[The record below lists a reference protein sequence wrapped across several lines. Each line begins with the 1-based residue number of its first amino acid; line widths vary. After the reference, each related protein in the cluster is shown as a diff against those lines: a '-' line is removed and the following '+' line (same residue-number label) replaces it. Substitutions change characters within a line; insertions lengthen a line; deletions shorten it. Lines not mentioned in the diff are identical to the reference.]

1 MRRFSRANRLSLAL
15 AVLLVTAL
23 AAGLALSG
31 PASASAAL
39 NVAPNSGLTSGQSVT
54 VSGSG
59 YDASSTGAVL
69 ECNNA
74 PGQPT
79 ISVLGN
85 SIPVSCTNPLNGLH
99 TTDASGNLNTTFT
112 IVSGVTGPPG
122 SGTDSGGGDAA
133 TDAAAYPCPPTP
145 AQITAGVS
153 CTIAFGDQGGAQAT
167 ALISFAGGT
176 TTTAATTTTTAQ
188 STTTTTTTTTTAP
201 TTTTTT
207 AQLPGFLT
215 VVAGQP
221 TMIQGAGFK
230 VGESVS
236 ADIHST
242 SIHLAV
248 FTAGSLGIAIGTVTI
263 PIDTVVGY
271 HEIFLTGGTSGH
283 VDIIRAWIIQGS
295 TQAVTAASTSGTPP
309 ASGSPSSSP
318 STSAG
323 TTTAHTGPLAYTGA
337 GRGLWLTLA
346 GGLLLLNLG
355 YLVMTMF
362 CRPRELARFVRRPA
376 ERSLRS

>member
-1 MRRFSRANRLSLAL
+1 M
-15 AVLLVTAL
+15 
-23 AAGLALSG
+23 
-31 PASASAAL
+31 
-39 NVAPNSGLTSGQSVT
+39 
-54 VSGSG
+54 
-59 YDASSTGAVL
+59 
-69 ECNNA
+69 
-74 PGQPT
+74 
-79 ISVLGN
+79 
-85 SIPVSCTNPLNGLH
+85 
-99 TTDASGNLNTTFT
+99 
-112 IVSGVTGPPG
+112 
-122 SGTDSGGGDAA
+122 
-133 TDAAAYPCPPTP
+133 
-145 AQITAGVS
+145 
-153 CTIAFGDQGGAQAT
+153 
-167 ALISFAGGT
+167 
-176 TTTAATTTTTAQ
+176 
-188 STTTTTTTTTTAP
+188 
-201 TTTTTT
+201 
-207 AQLPGFLT
+207 
-215 VVAGQP
+215 VAGQP

-242 SIHLAV
+242 SIHLAD
-248 FTAGSLGIAIGTVTI
+248 FTAGSLGIAIGTVTV

-362 CRPRELARFVRRPA
+362 CRPRSSPASCVGPPRDHCAASRNRPTNA
-376 ERSLRS
+376 APPVPMVALFRQAP